1 MFSTSLL
8 VVASLVAQAEAPRV
22 KEPDFGIKTPDQDD
36 LAVKVRTLIKQL
48 DSDEQAKREAAE
60 KELVSLGPDVMP
72 HLPTL
77 GPQTPAEVRNRIA
90 RVRAALVSAAVE
102 AATKPTIVTLSGEM
116 PLSEAMKAV
125 EKQTGNKF
133 VDYRD
138 RFNQEE
144 RDPKIKVELKNAPF
158 WKAMDTILDAAE
170 LTIYNFDEESGALA
184 YVARGDASPRLGR
197 AAYSGLFRLEPI
209 RIDSTRDLKSPENT
223 SLRLTLDVSWEPR
236 LAPIV
241 LQQPLGDVTATDEN
255 GGDLAVDRREGEVEV
270 PVDMNNAGVELEVP
284 LNLPPRGV
292 KQIASIKGKFVAT
305 VPGKLETF
313 TFKNLDRAKNISQER
328 AGVTVTLEEVR
339 KNGDIFDVLIRVR
352 FDKAAN
358 ALESHRG
365 WIYNNPC
372 QLLDAKG
379 NPIENAGL
387 EATLLQLN
395 EVGLA
400 YKFDLEGVSLLGS
413 SFVYQ
418 TPAAIM
424 KIPVEFELKDIDLP

>member
-1 MFSTSLL
+1 MLTTYLLL
-8 VVASLVAQAEAPRV
+8 VTTFVGQAEAPA
-22 KEPDFGIKTPDQDD
+22 KEQNFGIKTPDQDD
-36 LAVKVRTLIKQL
+36 LAVKVKTLVRQL

-60 KELVSLGPDVMP
+60 KALVALGPDVMP

-77 GPQTPAEVRNRIA
+77 GPQTPAEVRNRLA

-102 AATKPTIVTLSGEM
+102 AATKPTTVTLSGEM
-116 PLSEAMKAV
+116 SLSEAMKAV

-144 RDPKIKVELKNAPF
+144 RDPKIKVELDKAPF

-197 AAYSGLFRLEPI
+197 AAYSGLFRLEPV
-209 RIDSTRDLKSPENT
+209 RIDATRDLKSPENT
-223 SLRLTLDVSWEPR
+223 SLRLTVDVSWEPR
-236 LAPIV
+236 LSPIV
-241 LQQPLGDVTATDEN
+241 LQQPLGDVTAKDEN
-255 GGDLAVDRREGEVEV
+255 GGELAVDRREGEIEV
-270 PVDMNNAGVELEVP
+270 PVDMNNAGVELEIP
-284 LNLPPRGV
+284 LDLPPRGV
-292 KQIASIKGKFVAT
+292 KQIASIKGKLVAT

-313 TFKNLDRAKNISQER
+313 TFKNLDRAKSVSQER
-328 AGVTVTLEEVR
+328 AGVTVILEEAR
-339 KNGDIFDVLIRVR
+339 KNGDIFDVQIRVR

-387 EATLLQLN
+387 EATVLQLN
-395 EVGLA
+395 EMGMS
-400 YKFDLEGVSLLGS
+400 YKFDLEGASLVGS

-424 KIPVEFELKDIDLP
+424 KVPVEFELKDVDLP